1 MKLYFNTK
9 KLEKLAKS
17 KAVEYKTA
25 EPYPNIYFDNFMDEE
40 PLRKVLE
47 DFPSPE
53 KRIWKEYENY
63 FEGKLEAQGEEKV
76 SDFTSQLLYQF
87 NSAPFLYF
95 LETLTGIKGLM
106 PDPYFMGGG
115 LHQMKRGGKLGI
127 HADFNEHGKLPYL
140 SRRVNAI
147 LYLNENWKDEYQ
159 GFLELW
165 DRDMTKCV
173 KKIAP
178 LFNRLAIFDVTDHN
192 NHGVPELLN
201 CPEGTTRK
209 SIALYYFTVGRP
221 ENEIIPGKFSTLF
234 LARPGDEVPEGTIFS
249 RDSFLGIKDQE
260 PEKNLNWFIGQLLPP
275 FVTNLIKRIK

>member
-9 KLEKLAKS
+9 ELEKLAKA
-17 KAVEYKTA
+17 KAKEYKSA
-25 EPYPNIYFDNFMDEE
+25 SPYPHIFIDNFMDEE
-40 PLRKVLE
+40 PLRQVLA

-53 KRIWKEYENY
+53 VKIWREYENY

-106 PDPYFMGGG
+106 PDPYFLGGG
-115 LHQMKRGGKLGI
+115 LHQLKRGGKLGV
-127 HADFNEHGKLPYL
+127 HADFNSHGKLPHL

-147 LYLNENWKDEYQ
+147 LYLNENWKEEYK
-159 GFLELW
+159 GDLELW
-165 DRDMTKCV
+165 DNEMTHCV
-173 KKIAP
+173 QKIAP
-178 LFNRLAIFDVTDHN
+178 IFNRLVVFDVTDHN
-192 NHGVPELLN
+192 NHGVPEILN

-221 ENEIIPGKFSTLF
+221 DGEVIEGKNSTVF
-234 LARPGDEVPEGTIFS
+234 KARPGDVIPEGTYFA
-249 RDSFLGIKDQE
+249 RDKFTGIKV
-260 PEKNLNWFIGQLLPP
+260 EKNFNWFIGQILPP
-275 FVTNLIKRIK
+275 FVTNLIKGK